1 MCYMEAMLLER
12 VSAQP
17 ADAGMARGRVGVR
30 ELRQNLSVHLD
41 RVKLGQSLL
50 VTERGRVVAVLMPST
65 HELSPVER
73 LIAEGRATPA
83 SRSLRDLP
91 RPRRTRAVAG
101 ASEDVISDLRGERLP

>member
-1 MCYMEAMLLER
+1 
-12 VSAQP
+12 
-17 ADAGMARGRVGVR
+17 VGVR

-41 RVKLGQSLL
+41 RVKRGQSLL

-65 HELSPVER
+65 HELSPLER

-91 RPRRTRAVAG
+91 RPRRTRALAG

>member
-1 MCYMEAMLLER
+1 MCYMEAIRER
-12 VSAQP
+12 ESA
-17 ADAGMARGRVGVR
+17 ASTTAGLTRGRVGVR

-41 RVKLGQSLL
+41 RVKRGQSLL

-65 HELSPVER
+65 HELSPLER

-91 RPRRTRAVAG
+91 RPRRTRALAG